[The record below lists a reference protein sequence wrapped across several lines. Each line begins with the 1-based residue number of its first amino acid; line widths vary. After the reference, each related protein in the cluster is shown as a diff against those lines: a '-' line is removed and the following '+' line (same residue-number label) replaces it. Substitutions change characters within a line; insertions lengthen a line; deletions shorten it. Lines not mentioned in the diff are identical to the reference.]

1 MERLEMNIVQTIC
14 KLEMI
19 FPLFFDLIEH
29 LLIHLLFK
37 AKAEGPFQYRWM
49 YQFERLMITHAS

>member
-1 MERLEMNIVQTIC
+1 MNIVQTIC

-29 LLIHLLFK
+29 LLMHLLFK
-37 AKAEGPFQYRWM
+37 SIAEGPFQHRWM

>member
-1 MERLEMNIVQTIC
+1 MNIVQTIC